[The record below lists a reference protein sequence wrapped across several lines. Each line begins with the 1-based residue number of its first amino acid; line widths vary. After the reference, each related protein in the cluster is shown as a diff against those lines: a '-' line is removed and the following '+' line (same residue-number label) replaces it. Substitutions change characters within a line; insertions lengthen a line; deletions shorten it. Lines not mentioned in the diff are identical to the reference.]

1 MRLANA
7 ANSLNSRINLEVV
20 IEEFFRDFKCGS
32 LGWDDFEL
40 TLAPSPDIFM
50 GIDMDPA
57 DSSLGAES
65 QS

>member
-20 IEEFFRDFKCGS
+20 IEEFFRDFKCAS

-40 TLAPSPDIFM
+40 TLAPLPDIFK